1 LSKPPQITKI
11 NPSVGCHE
19 SWRNDFTPP
28 VSFIIGAIP
37 GEISAGLTSYT
48 TNPVP
53 IATRRQE
60 VAKAIETLTNETNR

>member
-1 LSKPPQITKI
+1 
-11 NPSVGCHE
+11 
-19 SWRNDFTPP
+19 

-60 VAKAIETLTNETNR
+60 VAIAIETLTNETNR